1 MRRWDDVSLRRGDVV
16 AMCVDVS
23 LRHCVVL
30 MMCCVILSVSL
41 FLCFAKT
48 LSVSAIVTF
57 CLCDSVCLYQC
68 AKVSVS
74 LFLGVPGS

>member
-16 AMCVDVS
+16 ATRTDVS
-23 LRHCVVL
+23 LRHCVGL
-30 MMCCVILSVSL
+30 MMCCVIVSVSL

-57 CLCDSVCLYQC
+57 CLCDSVCLC
-68 AKVSVS
+68 RCDIVFVS
-74 LFLGVPGS
+74 LFLGFPVS